1 MSLDRIPIEN
11 RDQWLG
17 LRKQDVTASAAGALL
32 GVHDYLTAFELWALK
47 TGKIADD
54 AEVTSAM
61 QRGTILEGPAFALL
75 KRDHPELHVHWNGVP
90 GEVDGNYYRDPEARI
105 GATPDCF
112 AESDDRGPGILQIK
126 SVESS
131 VFRRKWVDPDTR
143 EITPPLWIAVQT
155 VLETHLTGRAWGAVA
170 PIVIGHGIEMPI
182 VDVPLHAGIVDRIK
196 VVVAEFWRMIE
207 AGETPDAD
215 FRRDG
220 ETIAALFER
229 DDGDELDLRSDA
241 AFANLVAMRG
251 RLKREIKDVDD
262 RIETIDNEVKARL
275 GNHAVA
281 VISGG
286 KRVSWK
292 TTNRK
297 GYVVAPTQFR
307 QLRYPRADQ
316 DAAE

>member
-1 MSLDRIPIEN
+1 MIDRIAIEN

-47 TGKIADD
+47 TGQIADD
-54 AEVTSAM
+54 PDVTPAM

-75 KRDHPELHVHWNGVP
+75 KRDHPELQVHWNGTP
-90 GEVDGNYYRDPEARI
+90 GEVDGQYYRDPEARI

-112 AESDDRGPGILQIK
+112 AESAERGPGILQIK

-143 EITPPLWIAVQT
+143 EISPPLWIAVQA

-170 PIVIGHGIEMPI
+170 ALVIGHGIDLHI
-182 VDVPLHAGIVDRIK
+182 VDVPLHAGIVEKVEEATAGFWKMIADREIP
-196 VVVAEFWRMIE
+196 
-207 AGETPDAD
+207 TAD
-215 FRRDG
+215 FARDG
-220 ETIAALFER
+220 ETIARLFER
-229 DDGDELDLRSDA
+229 DDGEEMDLRNDV
-241 AFANLVAMRG
+241 AFAELVARRAALRQGAKNVEADM
-251 RLKREIKDVDD
+251 
-262 RIETIDNEVKARL
+262 ETIDNEVKARL

-281 VISGG
+281 VIAGG

-292 TTNRK
+292 VTKRK
-297 GYVVAPTQFR
+297 GYAVAPTEFR
-307 QLRYPRADQ
+307 QLRYPRAALE
-316 DAAE
+316 AAE